1 MIDTLLTTI
10 AAILVGI
17 LFVVVLGI
25 FLFVPI
31 LLGATVNPAWT
42 LLYCITL
49 PCANFLWD
57 LID

>member
-1 MIDTLLTTI
+1 MVDTILTII
-10 AAILVGI
+10 ATILVSI
-17 LFVVVLGI
+17 LFVVVMGI
-25 FLFVPI
+25 FVCIPI
-31 LLGATVNPAWT
+31 VLGATVNPAWT